1 MTVEQWMETNFKH
14 DKPAISFWRARPDNV
29 WYNGQYREDKIT
41 YWQVYHRWLDSS
53 KDVDKLWLDYEQG
66 CQWDLFCRLP
76 KEFLTRDFCVSL
88 CEEIIDH
95 FELYKE
101 RTEYWWLEKDGKNK
115 PHYDGYW
122 HRLVGTLLYETS
134 LKRNGIRYADN
145 PEFWKLIWNRIP
157 HISIVIEDWSNDY
170 TIQYKR

>member
-1 MTVEQWMETNFKH
+1 MTVQQWMEKNFKH
-14 DKPAISFWRARPDNV
+14 DKPAISFWR
-29 WYNGQYREDKIT
+29 NGQYREDKIT

-101 RTEYWWLEKDGKNK
+101 RTEYWWVEKDGMLKY
-115 PHYDGYW
+115 HYDGHW
-122 HRLVGTLLYETS
+122 HTIVGILLYRTS

-157 HISIVIEDWSNDY
+157 HISIVIEDWSND
-170 TIQYKR
+170 

>member
-1 MTVEQWMETNFKH
+1 MTVEQWMEKHFKH
-14 DKPAISFWRARPDNV
+14 DKPENV
-29 WYNGQYREDKIT
+29 WYNGKYRTDMIT
-41 YWQVYHRWLDSS
+41 YWQVYHRWLECDN
-53 KDVDKLWLDYEQG
+53 DVDKLWLDYEQG

-101 RTEYWWLEKDGKNK
+101 RTEYWWLEKDSKIKSHNDSFGWN
-115 PHYDGYW
+115 GI
-122 HRLVGTLLYETS
+122 VGILNHQTS

-157 HISIVIEDWSNDY
+157 HISIVIEDWSDDN
-170 TIQYKR
+170 TV